1 VNEMTEILD
10 GKLLSFKIR
19 ENIKKDVEV
28 LKNSGISP
36 CLAVIV
42 VGYNKAS
49 LKYVS
54 FKEKACKELGIE
66 SMIFKLPENTDEIN
80 LIKLIEEL
88 NNNQRINGILIQLP
102 LPSHLDQNAILE
114 KISPFKDVDGFT
126 PYCLGR
132 LLTDNPL
139 FIPCTPKGVLKMF
152 DEYKIALEGKHA
164 VVVGRSIIVGKPL
177 SLLLLRKNATVSI
190 CHSRTRNLTEIT
202 KKADI
207 LCVAI
212 GKERFISADMI
223 KEGAVVI
230 DIGINVTDTG
240 RVIGDIDFDEVKEKA
255 SYITPVPGGVG
266 PMTIAMLMEN
276 TVIAAKIQKELSG

>member
-1 VNEMTEILD
+1 MTEILD

-28 LKNSGISP
+28 LKNRGISP

-66 SMIFKLPENTDEIN
+66 SMIFKLPENTEEIN

-114 KISPFKDVDGFT
+114 KSV
-126 PYCLGR
+126 R
-132 LLTDNPL
+132 
-139 FIPCTPKGVLKMF
+139 LKM
-152 DEYKIALEGKHA
+152 
-164 VVVGRSIIVGKPL
+164 
-177 SLLLLRKNATVSI
+177 
-190 CHSRTRNLTEIT
+190 
-202 KKADI
+202 
-207 LCVAI
+207 
-212 GKERFISADMI
+212 
-223 KEGAVVI
+223 
-230 DIGINVTDTG
+230 
-240 RVIGDIDFDEVKEKA
+240 
-255 SYITPVPGGVG
+255 
-266 PMTIAMLMEN
+266 
-276 TVIAAKIQKELSG
+276 

>member
-1 VNEMTEILD
+1 MTEILD

-66 SMIFKLPENTDEIN
+66 SMIFKLPENTEEIN

-240 RVIGDIDFDEVKEKA
+240 RVVGDIDFDEVKEKA

-276 TVIAAKIQKELSG
+276 TVIAAKLQKELSG

>member
-28 LKNSGISP
+28 LKNRGISP

-66 SMIFKLPENTDEIN
+66 SMIFKLPENTEEIN

-240 RVIGDIDFDEVKEKA
+240 RVVGDIDFDEVKKKA

-276 TVIAAKIQKELSG
+276 TVIAAKLQKELSG

>member
-1 VNEMTEILD
+1 MTEILD

-54 FKEKACKELGIE
+54 FKGKACKELGIE
-66 SMIFKLPENTDEIN
+66 SMIFKLPENTEEIN

-240 RVIGDIDFDEVKEKA
+240 RVVGDIDFDEVKEKA

>member
-1 VNEMTEILD
+1 MTEILD

-66 SMIFKLPENTDEIN
+66 SMIFKLPENTEEIN

-240 RVIGDIDFDEVKEKA
+240 RVVGDIDFDEVKEKA

-276 TVIAAKIQKELSG
+276 TVIAAKLQKELSR

>member
-1 VNEMTEILD
+1 MTEILD

-54 FKEKACKELGIE
+54 FKEKASKELGIE
-66 SMIFKLPENTDEIN
+66 SMIFKLPENTEEIN

-240 RVIGDIDFDEVKEKA
+240 RVVGDIDFDEVKEKA

>member
-66 SMIFKLPENTDEIN
+66 SMIFKLPENTEEIN

-240 RVIGDIDFDEVKEKA
+240 RVVGDIDFDEVKEKA

-276 TVIAAKIQKELSG
+276 TVIAAKLQKELSR

>member
-66 SMIFKLPENTDEIN
+66 SMIFKLPENTEEIN

-240 RVIGDIDFDEVKEKA
+240 RVVGDIDFDEVKEKA

>member
-1 VNEMTEILD
+1 MTEILD

-102 LPSHLDQNAILE
+102 LPSHLDQNVILE

-240 RVIGDIDFDEVKEKA
+240 RVVGDIDFDEVKEKA

>member
-1 VNEMTEILD
+1 MTEILD

-42 VGYNKAS
+42 IGYNKAS

-240 RVIGDIDFDEVKEKA
+240 RVVGDIDFDEVKEKA

>member
-1 VNEMTEILD
+1 MTEILD

-66 SMIFKLPENTDEIN
+66 SMIFKLPENTEEIN

-240 RVIGDIDFDEVKEKA
+240 RVVGDIDFDEVKEKA

>member
-1 VNEMTEILD
+1 MTEILD

-42 VGYNKAS
+42 IGYNKAS

-66 SMIFKLPENTDEIN
+66 SMIFKLPENTEEIN

-240 RVIGDIDFDEVKEKA
+240 RVVGDIDFDEVKEKA

>member
-1 VNEMTEILD
+1 
-10 GKLLSFKIR
+10 
-19 ENIKKDVEV
+19 
-28 LKNSGISP
+28 
-36 CLAVIV
+36 
-42 VGYNKAS
+42 
-49 LKYVS
+49 
-54 FKEKACKELGIE
+54 
-66 SMIFKLPENTDEIN
+66 
-80 LIKLIEEL
+80 
-88 NNNQRINGILIQLP
+88 
-102 LPSHLDQNAILE
+102 
-114 KISPFKDVDGFT
+114 
-126 PYCLGR
+126 
-132 LLTDNPL
+132 
-139 FIPCTPKGVLKMF
+139 MF

-240 RVIGDIDFDEVKEKA
+240 RVVGDIDFDEVKKKA

-276 TVIAAKIQKELSG
+276 TVIAAKLQKELSG